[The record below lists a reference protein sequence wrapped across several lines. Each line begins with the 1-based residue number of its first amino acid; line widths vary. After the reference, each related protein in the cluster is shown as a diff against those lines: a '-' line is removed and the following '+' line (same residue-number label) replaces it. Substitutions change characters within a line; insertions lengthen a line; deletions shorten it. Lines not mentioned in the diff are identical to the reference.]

1 MNRKGAEVAKGRRE
15 YMEDTPVTWVAST
28 LVPELRDRFQLAQTS
43 IFLIAVSRDFPI
55 PRSKNGTLTTFRAGG
70 KIRLESFNHR

>member
-55 PRSKNGTLTTFRAGG
+55 PHSKKWHVDNFPGG
-70 KIRLESFNHR
+70 WENPP